1 MTSEAAPVGGK
12 EPLRKELHARIQ
24 DFFMGGVHARRGKMI
39 QRDFSNNDDRG
50 GPTFFQ
56 RGGGGVQLFP
66 GGVKMLISI
75 EPHITC
81 DFSGRVHIPYPPSG
95 SAHELIAYADFGL

>member
-1 MTSEAAPVGGK
+1 MRGS
-12 EPLRKELHARIQ
+12 RI
-24 DFFMGGVHARRGKMI
+24 FSWGGVHARRGKMI
-39 QRDFSNNDDRG
+39 QRDFSNNDAIYDRG

-56 RGGGGVQLFP
+56 GGGVQLFP

-81 DFSGRVHIPYPPSG
+81 DFSGGSTSPIPPLDPHMSLLHMQTLGYSTK
-95 SAHELIAYADFGL
+95 